1 MYHPYNIRMY
11 SRIQLIETALES
23 IATVGPQFLD
33 DVNTFPA
40 VAILRPSISGKLG
53 EQHQNISSRRATV
66 ARNSIGGRATLDSF
80 TFTVR
85 GYSCADLDD
94 SITASEELA
103 RNIELVI
110 QSLSSPLIYSA
121 KVIAL
126 HTDEGL
132 YAPYGICDVQC
143 EVEWINE

>member
-1 MYHPYNIRMY
+1 MY

-66 ARNSIGGRATLDSF
+66 IRNAIGGRRTLDSF
-80 TFTVR
+80 TFTIR
-85 GYSCADLDD
+85 GYTCTSIETSIDD
-94 SITASEELA
+94 CEKLA
-103 RNIELVI
+103 RDIELVI
-110 QSLSSPLIYSA
+110 QSLKSPLIYSA
-121 KVIAL
+121 KIIAL

-132 YAPYGICDVQC
+132 MAPYGICDVQC
-143 EVEWINE
+143 IVEWINE

>member
-1 MYHPYNIRMY
+1 MY

-40 VAILRPSISGKLG
+40 VAVLRPSIAGKSG
-53 EQHQNISSRRATV
+53 EQHSSRRATV
-66 ARNSIGGRATLDSF
+66 SRNSIGGRSTLDQF
-80 TFTVR
+80 TFIIR
-85 GYSCADLDD
+85 GYSCSDTDD

-103 RNIELVI
+103 RNIERVI
-110 QSLSSPLIYSA
+110 QSLNHPSIYSA
-121 KVIAL
+121 KVVTV

-132 YAPYGICDVQC
+132 FAPYGICDIQC
-143 EVEWINE
+143 IVEWINE